1 MQPQGPVPNDN
12 SEKKFKAFFEKD
24 IRKQNANDPLIFE
37 YSLDCFKEIYQNY
50 HKDLFSSF
58 NTYADHPFYKNLQEI
73 PIQAIENTVDV
84 NNPSTI
90 KPSQE
95 INCDQVFASYL
106 KDASMKTNKEYY
118 YFIFKFVLLFRECIN
133 RVKKDANN
141 INDLNSGIEY
151 TQINNAENVPDT
163 CNEFIS
169 EFMEPH
175 DYFGL
180 DTGELI
186 EVIQH
191 LCFWL
196 YIHNFTTSRLTL
208 L

>member
-1 MQPQGPVPNDN
+1 
-12 SEKKFKAFFEKD
+12 
-24 IRKQNANDPLIFE
+24 
-37 YSLDCFKEIYQNY
+37 
-50 HKDLFSSF
+50 LFS
-58 NTYADHPFYKNLQEI
+58 TYESYANHPFFLILQEI
-73 PIQAIENTVDV
+73 PIKAVENNQDGTI
-84 NNPSTI
+84 NPSIT

-95 INCDQVFASYL
+95 ISSDQVFASYL
-106 KDASMKTNKEYY
+106 KDVSTKTNKDYFN
-118 YFIFKFVLLFRECIN
+118 FIFKFVLLFRECIN
-133 RVKKDANN
+133 FVRKVPNQLDSNDVNIVK
-141 INDLNSGIEY
+141 EF

-186 EVIQH
+186 EIIQH

-196 YIHNFTTSRLTL
+196 YVHNFTTSRLTL

>member
-1 MQPQGPVPNDN
+1 M
-12 SEKKFKAFFEKD
+12 FARFE
-24 IRKQNANDPLIFE
+24 N
-37 YSLDCFKEIYQNY
+37 
-50 HKDLFSSF
+50 FS
-58 NTYADHPFYKNLQEI
+58 AHPFYNILQET
-73 PIQAIENTVDV
+73 PIKVVENTHDGI
-84 NNPSTI
+84 NNPPI
-90 KPSQE
+90 NKPSQD
-95 INCDQVFASYL
+95 ISCDQVFASYL
-106 KDASMKTNKEYY
+106 NDISTKTNIDYFN
-118 YFIFKFVLLFRECIN
+118 FIFKFVLLFRECIN
-133 RVKKDANN
+133 TVRKGVNEVDP
-141 INDLNSGIEY
+141 NDVNAGKEF

-196 YIHNFTTSRLTL
+196 YVHNFTTSRLTL

>member
-1 MQPQGPVPNDN
+1 MFENYK
-12 SEKKFKAFFEKD
+12 SYEEHAFYN
-24 IRKQNANDPLIFE
+24 IL
-37 YSLDCFKEIYQNY
+37 KE
-50 HKDLFSSF
+50 
-58 NTYADHPFYKNLQEI
+58 T
-73 PIQAIENTVDV
+73 PIQPVENVVDA
-84 NNPSTI
+84 NNPSAV
-90 KPSQE
+90 KPSQD
-95 INCDQVFASYL
+95 ISCDQVFACYL
-106 KDASMKTNKEYY
+106 KDVSIKTNKEYF
-118 YFIFKFVLLFRECIN
+118 YFIFKFVLLFRECVN
-133 RVKKDANN
+133 RLRKDTGDNE
-141 INDLNSGIEY
+141 SGQEKEF

-163 CNEFIS
+163 CNEFVS
-169 EFMEPH
+169 EFMEPN

>member
-1 MQPQGPVPNDN
+1 M
-12 SEKKFKAFFEKD
+12 F
-24 IRKQNANDPLIFE
+24 ANYE
-37 YSLDCFKEIYQNY
+37 SY
-50 HKDLFSSF
+50 
-58 NTYADHPFYKNLQEI
+58 TAHPFYNILQEI
-73 PIQAIENTVDV
+73 PIDVENTQVGP
-84 NNPSTI
+84 NSLMN

-95 INCDQVFASYL
+95 VSCDQVFASYL
-106 KDASMKTNKEYY
+106 KDVSNKSNKEYFN
-118 YFIFKFVLLFRECIN
+118 FIFKFVLLFRECIN
-133 RVKKDANN
+133 VVRKAINELDV
-141 INDLNSGIEY
+141 NDLSAGKEF

-175 DYFGL
+175 EYFGL

-196 YIHNFTTSRLTL
+196 YVHNFTTSRLTL

>member
-1 MQPQGPVPNDN
+1 
-12 SEKKFKAFFEKD
+12 
-24 IRKQNANDPLIFE
+24 
-37 YSLDCFKEIYQNY
+37 
-50 HKDLFSSF
+50 LFSNY
-58 NTYADHPFYKNLQEI
+58 NTYTDHGFYKILQEI
-73 PIQAIENTVDV
+73 PIKAVENTVDV
-84 NNPSTI
+84 TNNPSTI
-90 KPSQE
+90 KPSLDV
-95 INCDQVFASYL
+95 NCDQVFASYL
-106 KDASMKTNKEYY
+106 KDVSLKSNKEYF

-133 RVKKDANN
+133 QVRKDVND
-141 INDLNSGIEY
+141 INDVNAGKEF

-196 YIHNFTTSRLTL
+196 YVHNFTTSRLTL